1 MLSFTPDV
9 ANTLFTLEIDISKL
23 KQLNATAIL
32 DNYSGKEMV
41 TFGEYMN
48 GDVLITVVQDN
59 FKHILYFNEQEPNL
73 YVNTWDYNFVG
84 YEQENLIDEM
94 NCVVVD

>member
-9 ANTLFTLEIDISKL
+9 ENTLSTLEINISNL
-23 KQLNATAIL
+23 KQLKTTTTL
-32 DNYSGKEMV
+32 DNYSGKQMV
-41 TFGEYMN
+41 TFGEYMD

-59 FKHILYFNEQEPNL
+59 FKHILYFNEQEPNI
-73 YVNTWDYNFVG
+73 YVNTWDYSFVG

-94 NCVVVD
+94 NYVVID